1 MARMAPGRWSL
12 PNPDAPTP
20 DAPGADLAS
29 SERPGLD
36 EFAAIARY
44 FAPLAAGFPGAYGL
58 LDDAAT
64 LPSLPGRD
72 VVVTLDTLVEDV
84 HFLTSDP
91 ADSVAAKVLAVNLSD
106 LAAMG
111 ARPMAYLLSLS
122 LPRARVTAGI
132 EGWLAA
138 FAAGLRRTQ
147 ERYRVHLIGGDTV
160 ASPGP
165 LSLSVTALG
174 DVAAGRALRRAGARV
189 GDDVYVTG
197 SIGDAA
203 LGLAVLQGRLMT
215 ADAADAAVLI
225 DRYRTPQP
233 RIAAGLALVGLAHAC
248 ADVSDGLIADL
259 GHICTASAVTATFD
273 ARLVPASPA
282 VRAALAL
289 DPALLATVLGGGD
302 DYELVFTA
310 APAAA
315 PRVAEAARAAG
326 VAMTA
331 IGRIEPALQSS
342 GQPALPGRA
351 GVVVLGLDGVPLAPV
366 TAGYRHF

>member
-12 PNPDAPTP
+12 PNPEAPNP

-29 SERPGLD
+29 CERPGLD

-111 ARPMAYLLSLS
+111 ARPLAYLLSLS

-132 EGWLAA
+132 EGWLEA

-160 ASPGP
+160 ATPGP

-215 ADAADAAVLI
+215 ADAAVLI

-259 GHICTASAVTATFD
+259 GHICTASAVTATLD

-331 IGRIEPALQSS
+331 IGRIEPALPSS